1 MYALWLPPA
10 NEVCEGYVFI
20 GVFLSIGG
28 MSASGVS
35 AIPPGRHP
43 PLPGIQPPGR
53 PPPGQTPSL
62 PSACYH
68 TVNKWV
74 VCISLECILVTPCKG
89 KKVMFSQVSVCPQSP
104 SWLLVHCLALRSVR
118 ILRILL
124 ECFFLLIFR
133 LLHNVEHFMS
143 QIRYTNSSRCFHCR
157 KLQIALRTTRR
168 HSEAM
173 GWSQNE
179 QVWTGLQWS
188 PTGGSKVWCP
198 GGYPTLPWTYPMVHF
213 MLPSPPWTDRHLWK
227 YYLLGNVFA
236 NGKIKR

>member
-1 MYALWLPPA
+1 
-10 NEVCEGYVFI
+10 
-20 GVFLSIGG
+20 

-35 AIPPGRHP
+35 AIPPDRHP
-43 PLPGIQPPGR
+43 PGIQPPGR

-68 TVNKWV
+68 TVNKWA

-104 SWLLVHCLALRSVR
+104 SWLLVHCSALRSVR

-143 QIRYTNSSRCFHCR
+143 QIRYTNSSRCFHCW
-157 KLQIALRTTRR
+157 KLELQIALRTTRR

-198 GGYPTLPWTYPMVHF
+198 GGVPYPTMWPIPWCISCYPLPREQ
-213 MLPSPPWTDRHLWK
+213 TDTCE
-227 YYLLGNVFA
+227 NITF
-236 NGKIKR
+236 